1 MNSLVSRVVFFFFLS
16 LFETYVSQILLNFR
30 IKDLQISM
38 EFKWKNFNPNSMMQ
52 ILPHRGVHFPNLFFE
67 DNAHAKF
74 GGVKKFSDL

>member
-1 MNSLVSRVVFFFFLS
+1 M
-16 LFETYVSQILLNFR
+16 

-67 DNAHAKF
+67 DNAHSKF
-74 GGVKKFSDL
+74 GGVKIFSDL